1 MLECTSISV
10 NGLSLISS
18 TYYFTLDGIFNNGK
32 DVIVNDLYS
41 DGQSYNRSKTQ
52 VKQLLLNGYVK
63 TMNVN
68 DFMYLRQILCT
79 NQLKTFTV
87 TIPYFET
94 LTFQA
99 EITNWGMG
107 AIGAF
112 TIACQLEQP
121 DPYLYTLTP
130 EILGLG
136 SVSTPSLMFPLT
148 FPLTFGT
155 VSGSSGDIFNSGNTN
170 SYPVIT
176 ITGACIPISITNITT
191 GVSMSFNPI
200 TLADGDILTIDMNP
214 STCGITLYTASTL
227 TTTYRMDLKNGNWIS
242 CLPGNNAFAFAGN
255 STEAVQHCTITL
267 LSRYI

>member
-32 DVIVNDLYS
+32 DVIINDLYS
-41 DGQSYNRSKTQ
+41 DGQSFNRSKTQ

-79 NQLKTFTV
+79 NALKTFTV

-107 AIGAF
+107 ALGSF

-130 EILGLG
+130 QILSLG
-136 SVSTPSLMFPLT
+136 ALSNASLTFPLT

-155 VSGSSGDIFNSGNTN
+155 MTGASGTIVNSGNTN
-170 SYPVIT
+170 AFPLVT
-176 ITGACIPISITNITT
+176 IIGGCTPQSITNVTT

-200 TLADGDILTIDMNP
+200 TLNDGDIMTIDMNP
-214 STCGITLYTASTL
+214 STCGITLYTISTL
-227 TTTYRMDLKNGNWIS
+227 TIANRMDLKIGNWIS
-242 CLPGNNAFAFAGN
+242 CLPGNNIFSFARN
-255 STEAVQHCTITL
+255 SLETIQHCTVTL